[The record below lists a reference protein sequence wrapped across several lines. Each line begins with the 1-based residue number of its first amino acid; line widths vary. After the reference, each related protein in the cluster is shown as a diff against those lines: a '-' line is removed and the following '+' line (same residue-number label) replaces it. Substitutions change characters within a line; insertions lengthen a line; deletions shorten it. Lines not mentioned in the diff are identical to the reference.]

1 MQTITCEHCG
11 ASYTY
16 EEQKIST
23 RDKDTEKCQ
32 VCGNELMS
40 WNGGYNYYN
49 FQLIDKVDL
58 NENKMNIEIKN
69 A

>member
-1 MQTITCEHCG
+1 MPTITCKHCG

-16 EEQKIST
+16 EEQEIST
-23 RDKDTEKCQ
+23 RDKDTEKCHM
-32 VCGNELMS
+32 CGYVLMS

-49 FQLIDKVDL
+49 FQLIDKVAL
-58 NENKMNIEIKN
+58 NEDTMDIEIKN